1 MSEESTA
8 AEVEVAT
15 EVERGTW
22 QEEAGVA
29 GDATF
34 ERFGQVA
41 DLASSY
47 TDLRKSFSRAASFP
61 GVDASDEVR
70 ADFQGRV
77 LEHDDSLMVRP
88 DGYAPA
94 PESADAY
101 SFEAVDGANIDPE
114 TEAEFKVAAH
124 ALGMSPAQA
133 AGTHKL
139 LAENV
144 AKNQA
149 AVAEANEAGM
159 RELKGLY
166 GNALDEKIAIAKNA
180 MANMSDRVSGVNEMF
195 EALAS
200 IGHDA
205 TGIKMAIAMSE
216 LMGEAGHVPATHRTQ
231 LTPDEATDNLFELDN
246 KYAHLS
252 EGERGWDQ
260 YQEKRMQYYK
270 AGANKRARAEVY

>member
-8 AEVEVAT
+8 EVEVVT

-41 DLASSY
+41 DLANSY
-47 TDLRKSFSRAASFP
+47 SDLRKSFSRAASFP
-61 GVDASDEVR
+61 GVDASDEAR
-70 ADFQGRV
+70 TEFQNRV

-101 SFEAVDGANIDPE
+101 TFEVVDGANIDPE
-114 TEAEFKVAAH
+114 TEAAFKAAAH
-124 ALGMSPAQA
+124 AVGMSPAQA
-133 AGTHKL
+133 AGTHKF
-139 LAENV
+139 LADNV

-149 AVAEANEAGM
+149 AMAEANDAGM

-166 GNALDEKIAIAKNA
+166 GNALDEKIEIAQNAIA
-180 MANMSDRVSGVNEMF
+180 NMGDRVSGVDDMF
-195 EALAS
+195 RALAS

-205 TGIKMAIAMSE
+205 TGIKMAIVMSE
-216 LMGEAGHVPATHRTQ
+216 MMGEAGHVPATHRTQ
-231 LTPDEATDNLFELDN
+231 VTPDEATDNLFELDN

-260 YQEKRMQYYK
+260 YQAKRMQYYK